1 MIKKHK
7 LPIVGG
13 EFFDIF
19 FAADTVLLSTKE
31 ASRFLGIT
39 PNALRILVCRGQVRF
54 FKIGTRLKFSK
65 SDLLNLLKKGT

>member
-1 MIKKHK
+1 MIKSNK
-7 LPIVGG
+7 LPTLGG
-13 EFFDIF
+13 KLFDNF

-39 PNALRILVCRGQVRF
+39 PNALRILVCRGKVNF
-54 FKIGTRLKFSK
+54 FKMGTRLKFSK

>member
-1 MIKKHK
+1 MINKYK
-7 LPIVGG
+7 LPIVGS
-13 EFFDIF
+13 EFFDNF